1 MWSRN
6 CLHFRKTWAYP
17 AFQRFYVARSL
28 VFCVMFCR
36 SLCVLL
42 SFFFWS
48 LYCLSFFDLRVLISP
63 LISSNFSYEE
73 MSCDSIDI
81 LSLDKFCTSCQQ
93 NIKYKTK
100 DWATRTQLKNLEWIQ
115 MLRNSRQFLLQMWHL
130 SYYSC

>member
-6 CLHFRKTWAYP
+6 CLHFRKAWTYP

-36 SLCVLL
+36 SLFVLL
-42 SFFFWS
+42 SSFFWP
-48 LYCLSFFDLRVLISP
+48 LHCLSFFDLRVLISP
-63 LISSNFSYEE
+63 LISSNLSYEE

-81 LSLDKFCTSCQQ
+81 LSLDKLCTSFQQ
-93 NIKYKTK
+93 NIKHKTK
-100 DWATRTQLKNLEWIQ
+100 YWATRTQLKNLEWIQ
-115 MLRNSRQFLLQMWHL
+115 MLRNNRQYLLQMWHL